1 MAEKQ
6 TICLWYLISFFSKTS
21 PNNSGTFPLTLTLDV
36 AGQGLSI
43 FQDSVNGW
51 QQGQPAGDNM
61 PQQVAFL
68 HLHKLTEFLQLCCSA
83 CWYAETARFLRP
95 AALRNLRSWIDVFS
109 EIIRISCEHGN
120 IRLRRP
126 DRHASEHSS
135 WYSEEK
141 SMSHSFPA
149 NMITSRYAGITE
161 THPCTAANL
170 LSDFFAYLLLPVFSN
185 CLSKVFKTSPVSSKH
200 YTQLAQPHTQLTH
213 IRPFAQWN
221 TQQIHKK

>member
-1 MAEKQ
+1 MKDFASSASTVSENTLRTWLRNRQ
-6 TICLWYLISFFSKTS
+6 YVSDGLTPHF
-21 PNNSGTFPLTLTLDV
+21 FPLQNISKQFWHIPPHPHSGRSWSRPFNISGFCQWMA
-36 AGQGLSI
+36 AGTTTWWLHAA
-43 FQDSVNGW
+43 
-51 QQGQPAGDNM
+51 AGCIPPP
-61 PQQVAFL
+61 PQT
-68 HLHKLTEFLQLCCSA
+68 HRLTEFLQLCCSA

-95 AALRNLRSWIDVFS
+95 AALRNLRPWIDVFS

-185 CLSKVFKTSPVSSKH
+185 CLSQVFKTSPVSSKH
-200 YTQLAQPHTQLTH
+200 
-213 IRPFAQWN
+213 
-221 TQQIHKK
+221 